1 MLSALHFMVFKSQA
15 VWKFLNAV
23 RMYDKRCSFLIHILF
38 PISIFEKN
46 GLQMQLLKKSSIET
60 IHAFSEYKIFKQKC

>member
-1 MLSALHFMVFKSQA
+1 M
-15 VWKFLNAV
+15 
-23 RMYDKRCSFLIHILF
+23 FLIHFLF

-46 GLQMQLLKKSSIET
+46 GLQMQLLKKSLIET